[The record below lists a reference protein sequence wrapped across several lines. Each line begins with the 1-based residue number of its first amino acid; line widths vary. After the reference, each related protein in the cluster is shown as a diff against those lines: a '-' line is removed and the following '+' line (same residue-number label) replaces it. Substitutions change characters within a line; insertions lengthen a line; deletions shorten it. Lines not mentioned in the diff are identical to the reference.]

1 VEYTAVVAI
10 VGIVATALTS
20 FIVHARERRE
30 ANAAHC
36 AQVERLERLLA
47 AKTLGEAA
55 AVERAFAGGP
65 PEAPRPPAA
74 PDEID
79 EMFADPPRRKGRN
92 G

>member
-1 VEYTAVVAI
+1 VELVAVVALSI
-10 VGIVATALTS
+10 ALLAAL
-20 FIVHARERRE
+20 VARERADHAWR
-30 ANAAHC
+30 

>member
-1 VEYTAVVAI
+1 VELVAVVALSI
-10 VGIVATALTS
+10 ALLAAL
-20 FIVHARERRE
+20 VARERADHAWR
-30 ANAAHC
+30 

-55 AVERAFAGGP
+55 AVERAFGGGP
-65 PEAPRPPAA
+65 PEVARPALP